1 MTAAVA
7 TYRIFDLPW
16 STGEEQEREFRRKLG
31 TTGGTVLF
39 VALILWF
46 LPVPE
51 QAELVEEIPP
61 RLARLVM
68 EQQRLPPPPPPVVRE
83 EAPPEEIVE
92 PEPVPVVEERVEAPP
107 SPVVVE
113 PPPAP
118 VDTVQ
123 QARERASVAG
133 LLPFAQELAA
143 LRDNDSVDRLNQ
155 ADLVATAGAGG
166 AGAPGPGAAAVT
178 ERSLITSRV
187 GTASGG
193 INTATL
199 SRNTGGAG
207 LTGRTTT
214 QVESPVAEIGDGGV
228 AAQASGGD
236 DGRASRSREEIERV
250 FDRNKGAIYA
260 LYNRALRENP
270 ALEGKVVL
278 RLTISPDGVVTA
290 CEIVS
295 SELGDPDLEQK
306 LVQRVLLFQFE
317 ARDVDTITTTKPIDF
332 FPA

>member
-1 MTAAVA
+1 MTTAVA
-7 TYRIFDLPW
+7 IYRVYELPW

-31 TTGGTVLF
+31 ITTGIVLF
-39 VALILWF
+39 VALVLWF

-51 QAELVEEIPP
+51 QEVVEEIPQ

-83 EAPPEEIVE
+83 EAAPEEVVE
-92 PEPVPVVEERVEAPP
+92 PEPVPVVEERVEPEP
-107 SPVVVE
+107 EPIVE
-113 PPPAP
+113 PPPVP

-133 LLPFAQELAA
+133 LLPFAQELAS
-143 LRDNDSVDRLNQ
+143 LRDNDSLERLGQ
-155 ADLVATAGAGG
+155 ADLIDTPGAGG
-166 AGAPGPGAAAVT
+166 SGAAGPGAGPVA

-207 LTGRTTT
+207 LAGRATT
-214 QVESPVAEIGDGGV
+214 QVESPVADIGDGGTV
-228 AAQASGGD
+228 GGAASGGG
-236 DGRASRSREEIERV
+236 DGFPSRSREEIERV

-306 LVQRVLLFQFE
+306 LVQRVMLFQFE
-317 ARDVDTITTTKPIDF
+317 AKDVDTITTTKPIDF